1 MRTKAFA
8 IVAVMAL
15 SLWTTTA
22 LNAQRGAAASSAPT
36 LKGPLRDAAEALV
49 MLRGAEMQ
57 DSISTMEFW
66 ATGTMNVIPQGYK
79 PGTPL
84 PAFKITAYHGAIGY
98 DRPGGMRVDFTRTG
112 PDGTMPEQQI
122 HVVAGQY
129 AWNEAKYGMNATPA
143 METASDRLL
152 QLWMTPAGVVKAAR
166 DAGDR
171 TKVSTEGSNTVLT
184 FPVGTTMMKATL
196 NARNL
201 IDRVEARVNHPVLG
215 DTVLEATYSDYGD
228 WNEAGYKSD
237 VMFPKHIV
245 QRVGGLPLLNL
256 TITKT
261 NTQNPYVVFPIP
273 ENVEKAAAERP
284 ATPRP

>member
-15 SLWTTTA
+15 SLSTTPS
-22 LNAQRGAAASSAPT
+22 LNAQRGAATARAPD

-49 MLRGAEMQ
+49 MLRGPEMQ

-84 PAFKITAYHGAIGY
+84 LPYKITAYHGAIGY
-98 DRPGGMRVDFTRTG
+98 DLPGGMRVDFTRTNPSG
-112 PDGTMPEQQI
+112 AMPQQQI
-122 HVVAGQY
+122 HVVAGKY
-129 AWNEAKYGMNATPA
+129 AWNEAKYGMNAAPA
-143 METASDRLL
+143 METANDRLL

-166 DAGDR
+166 NAADK
-171 TKVSTEGSNTVLT
+171 TKVSVEGGKTVLT
-184 FPVGTTMMKATL
+184 FPVGTTMMTATL

-215 DTVLEATYSDYGD
+215 DTVLEA
-228 WNEAGYKSD
+228 
-237 VMFPKHIV
+237 
-245 QRVGGLPLLNL
+245 
-256 TITKT
+256 
-261 NTQNPYVVFPIP
+261 
-273 ENVEKAAAERP
+273 
-284 ATPRP
+284 